1 ALKPTSTTGRKY
13 NTITRDKKEN
23 EMIALDPFVLPQG
36 YYIKPQTSNHCIDQ
50 LMAQYVQWHLF
61 PISPELQ
68 EPLWTSSSVELRS
81 SLLLCKQNTRKYE
94 KKKGRGFPF
103 VV

>member
-1 ALKPTSTTGRKY
+1 MLERISNGEIINKSSPQANIY
-13 NTITRDKKEN
+13 NWN
-23 EMIALDPFVLPQG
+23 
-36 YYIKPQTSNHCIDQ
+36 Q
-50 LMAQYVQWHLF
+50 LVAQYVQWHLF